1 MASLCSRRRP
11 RGAASLGH
19 VAWSR
24 HGVLTGLPWACCSG
38 HPWARSSCQDQA
50 SPSGAVRSPL
60 TKHALLSTSHP
71 LQPADER
78 APLPATRAAPA
89 DAASSA
95 RWCRAPTARPTT
107 AVPRAHQ
114 RGRPAPAPPT
124 GGPPGS
130 LRPAPPAPS
139 RPAGRRQ
146 RPTRSES
153 PAVVPRRVARS
164 GEEVHIHPRLMP
176 LDRIA
181 AVHGQ
186 PLIRLSRLVQQ
197 PSQRRV
203 ILVSHRSILVRAV
216 LSPRRRER
224 GARPAKCL
232 ALPPSA
238 PGFPAGRPVCSAGG
252 ILRPARREARDR
264 CGNPTISGSHADAVW
279 IAVVRPTV

>member
-50 SPSGAVRSPL
+50 SPIAAPSS
-60 TKHALLSTSHP
+60 S
-71 LQPADER
+71 LQP
-78 APLPATRAAPA
+78 LVIG
-89 DAASSA
+89 
-95 RWCRAPTARPTT
+95 PTAR
-107 AVPRAHQ
+107 
-114 RGRPAPAPPT
+114 
-124 GGPPGS
+124 
-130 LRPAPPAPS
+130 PAPS

-164 GEEVHIHPRLMP
+164 GEEVHIHPRLIP